1 MGFILNAVSNPG
13 NEASSTWRMPVER
26 SPSHRQELIEPAR
39 VRVGMEQTFTKP
51 PGGPS
56 VVARNIEALLQRQGR
71 EQQSRTLQQRIA
83 DAITAA
89 AGSLPFVYVHLAVVI
104 LWVLVNVGWTPLNPF
119 DPTFVLLATAASVEA
134 IFLSTF
140 VLVTQNR
147 MQREADRRAD
157 LDLQISLL
165 TEHELTRAIQLVN
178 AIATKVGVAVPIPEL
193 DELQRDVSPEQV
205 MDAIDDASTKGSAR

>member
-1 MGFILNAVSNPG
+1 
-13 NEASSTWRMPVER
+13 
-26 SPSHRQELIEPAR
+26 
-39 VRVGMEQTFTKP
+39 MEQTFTKP

-56 VVARNIEALLQRQGR
+56 VVARNIEALLQRQSR
-71 EQQSRTLQQRIA
+71 EQESRTPQQRIA
-83 DAITAA
+83 DAITRA
-89 AGSLPFVYVHLAVVI
+89 AGSLPFVYVHAAIVA
-104 LWVLVNVGWTPLNPF
+104 LWLVTNIGWTPLKPF

-165 TEHELTRAIQLVN
+165 TEHELTHVIQLVN
-178 AIATKVGVAVPIPEL
+178 AIAEKIDAQVPMPEL
-193 DELQRDVSPEQV
+193 EELQRDISPEQV
-205 MDAIDDASTKGSAR
+205 LDAIDDASTKKGVRG

>member
-1 MGFILNAVSNPG
+1 
-13 NEASSTWRMPVER
+13 
-26 SPSHRQELIEPAR
+26 
-39 VRVGMEQTFTKP
+39 MEQQTFTEP
-51 PGGPS
+51 CDGPS
-56 VVARNIEALLQRQGR
+56 VVARNIEALLQRQSR
-71 EQQSRTLQQRIA
+71 DQQSRTRQQRIA
-83 DAITAA
+83 DAVTAA
-89 AGSLPFVYVHLAVVI
+89 AGSLPFVYVHLAVVVAWI
-104 LWVLVNVGWTPLNPF
+104 LVNVGWTPMKPF

-178 AIATKVGVAVPIPEL
+178 AIAAKVGAETPIPEL
-193 DELQRDVSPEQV
+193 DELQRDISPEQV
-205 MDAIDDASTKGSAR
+205 LDAIDKASTDGSV

>member
-1 MGFILNAVSNPG
+1 
-13 NEASSTWRMPVER
+13 
-26 SPSHRQELIEPAR
+26 
-39 VRVGMEQTFTKP
+39 MEQTFTNQT
-51 PGGPS
+51 GEPS
-56 VVARNIEALLQRQGR
+56 VVARNIEALLLRQNR
-71 EQQSRTLQQRIA
+71 EEQSRTLQQRIA
-83 DAITAA
+83 DAITGA

-104 LWVLVNVGWTPLNPF
+104 SWVLVNVGWTPLKPF

-165 TEHELTRAIQLVN
+165 TEHELTRVIQLVN
-178 AIATKVGVAVPIPEL
+178 AIAAKVGAETPIPEL
-193 DELQRDVSPEQV
+193 DELQRDISPEQV
-205 MDAIDDASTKGSAR
+205 LDAIDKASTEGPT

>member
-1 MGFILNAVSNPG
+1 MFLICESA
-13 NEASSTWRMPVER
+13 R
-26 SPSHRQELIEPAR
+26 SEPINPAR
-39 VRVGMEQTFTKP
+39 VRVGMEQQTFTKP

-56 VVARNIEALLQRQGR
+56 VVARNIEALLQRQSR
-71 EQQSRTLQQRIA
+71 DKQSRTFQQRIA
-83 DAITAA
+83 DAVTAA
-89 AGSLPFVYVHLAVVI
+89 AGSLPFVYVHLAIVI
-104 LWVLVNVGWTPLNPF
+104 SWVLVNVGWTPMKPF

-178 AIATKVGVAVPIPEL
+178 AIAAKIGAEAPIPEL
-193 DELQRDVSPEQV
+193 EELQRDISPEQV
-205 MDAIDDASTKGSAR
+205 LDAIDNASTNGGSLVSD

>member
-1 MGFILNAVSNPG
+1 MK
-13 NEASSTWRMPVER
+13 
-26 SPSHRQELIEPAR
+26 
-39 VRVGMEQTFTKP
+39 QTFTKP
-51 PGGPS
+51 SRGPS
-56 VVARNIEALLQRQGR
+56 VVARNIETLLQRQSR
-71 EQQSRTLQQRIA
+71 EQESRTTQQRIA
-83 DAITAA
+83 DAITGA
-89 AGSLPFVYVHLAVVI
+89 AGSLPFVYVHLAIVVF
-104 LWVLVNVGWTPLNPF
+104 WVVVNIGWTPLKPF

-165 TEHELTRAIQLVN
+165 TEHELTRVIQLVN
-178 AIATKVGVAVPIPEL
+178 AIAEKVGAQVPIPEL

-205 MDAIDDASTKGSAR
+205 LDAIDHASTKGTPAA